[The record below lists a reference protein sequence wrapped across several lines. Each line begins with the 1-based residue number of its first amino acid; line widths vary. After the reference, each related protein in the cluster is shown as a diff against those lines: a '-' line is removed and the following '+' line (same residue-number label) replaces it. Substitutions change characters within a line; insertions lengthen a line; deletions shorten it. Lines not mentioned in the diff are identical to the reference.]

1 MKEIFKRTLRTFI
14 KRPGIEGLIEWL
26 ETTDF
31 FEAPASAKYHGAYP
45 EGLINHSMNV
55 FNRLTRKRLDFP
67 EGTTM
72 ETVAII
78 SLLHDVCKTNFYRP
92 EEIKQEHGQQVI
104 QYGYDNKLPIGHG
117 EKSVILIQKHMQLT
131 DEEIIAISWHMGA
144 FDERVKGGSKE
155 LSQVW
160 EKYPLAFL
168 LHIAD
173 MEATWLDERRLE
185 NVPEE

>member
-1 MKEIFKRTLRTFI
+1 MKEIFKRTMRRFI
-14 KRPGIEGLIEWL
+14 KRPGIEGFIEWL

-45 EGLINHSMNV
+45 EGLTNHSMNV
-55 FNRLTRKRLDFP
+55 FNRLTRKRMDFP

-78 SLLHDVCKTNFYRP
+78 SLLHDVCKANCYKGETLYFNGEHETNY
-92 EEIKQEHGQQVI
+92 K
-104 QYGYDNKLPIGHG
+104 YDNEFPIGHG

-144 FDERVKGGSKE
+144 FDDRVKGGSKE
-155 LSQVW
+155 LSQAW
-160 EKYPLAFL
+160 ERYPLAFL
-168 LHIAD
+168 LHVAD
-173 MEATWLDERRLE
+173 MEATWLDERRTMD
-185 NVPEE
+185 VPEK

>member
-1 MKEIFKRTLRTFI
+1 MKEIFKRTMRTFI

-55 FNRLTRKRLDFP
+55 FNRLTRKRMDFP

-78 SLLHDVCKTNFYRP
+78 SLLHDVCKVNCYKGETLHFDGKHETNY
-92 EEIKQEHGQQVI
+92 K
-104 QYGYDNKLPIGHG
+104 YDNELPIGHG
-117 EKSVILIQKHMQLT
+117 EKSVILIQKHMYLT

-144 FDERVKGGSKE
+144 FDARVKGGSKE
-155 LSQVW
+155 LSRVW
-160 EKYPLAFL
+160 GKYPLAFL

-173 MEATWLDERRLE
+173 MEATWLDER
-185 NVPEE
+185 